1 MSDLA
6 KDPYVAAFPETLPFW
21 AAAANGVFMLPRCK
35 RCTKVHWHPRAFCPF
50 CHDTDLEWIAASGR
64 GKVYSYSIVRH
75 PKAPYVLAYVE
86 IEEGLLLM
94 SNIVDCEFDAV
105 HVDMPVQV
113 QMRATAEGRHAPVF
127 GPVR

>member
-1 MSDLA
+1 
-6 KDPYVAAFPETLPFW
+6 
-21 AAAANGVFMLPRCK
+21 
-35 RCTKVHWHPRAFCPF
+35 
-50 CHDTDLEWIAASGR
+50 
-64 GKVYSYSIVRH
+64 
-75 PKAPYVLAYVE
+75 VLAYVE